1 MKSGQEH
8 MPDDAKERESR
19 LRRLLALKR
28 YETPSPGYFEQFPAR
43 VMARLEEERPSE
55 AASPLTAWLFGAW
68 RPALAGACLAALALA
83 VGRWTQEEEGIPI
96 APPGAPPVSAWQAE
110 AESPA
115 LSNGAAGL
123 REAER
128 LPMSSSSPG
137 VLLAGASNPPPGS
150 VAPAGEFF
158 PWPRRLPGENWAIPE
173 WNREWSIFLR
183 ELPFQEEPTGRL
195 QRVAFPAGRQ
205 SPPRR

>member
-83 VGRWTQEEEGIPI
+83 VGLSLLTVVTLGAFLGSTIPMI
-96 APPGAPPVSAWQAE
+96 FKKLGMD
-110 AESPA
+110 PA
-115 LSNGAAGL
+115 V
-123 REAER
+123 
-128 LPMSSSSPG
+128 M
-137 VLLAGASNPPPGS
+137 SNPSLSCTMDILGMLTYFN
-150 VAPAGEFF
+150 VVG
-158 PWPRRLPGENWAIPE
+158 LVLG
-173 WNREWSIFLR
+173 L
-183 ELPFQEEPTGRL
+183 
-195 QRVAFPAGRQ
+195 
-205 SPPRR
+205 